1 MARFPT
7 KSLTRWTTIIINL
20 LLIFSPFTEAKRP
33 FLVSNASSPSTPSSK
48 LFDHVPL
55 ENIRGGAGKPSTASP
70 SSRSKPPSLSSSSSS
85 HSPASKV
92 ETSSNAAI
100 VEGLKNTLASG
111 MAAACSKTI
120 LAPFDTLKTVQQ
132 HVEGGT
138 SLGLVEAARSVTSR
152 PGGVL
157 NLYAGLGVSA
167 LGSMPSVGLYFG
179 VYSYCKKIISPM
191 LKRCLGSERE
201 DGKKGVCSDGGL
213 HTFSIALSAA
223 IGEFVRVRVRV
234 RSFCGSLASSKGR
247 K

>member
-1 MARFPT
+1 
-7 KSLTRWTTIIINL
+7 
-20 LLIFSPFTEAKRP
+20 
-33 FLVSNASSPSTPSSK
+33 
-48 LFDHVPL
+48 
-55 ENIRGGAGKPSTASP
+55 
-70 SSRSKPPSLSSSSSS
+70 
-85 HSPASKV
+85 
-92 ETSSNAAI
+92 
-100 VEGLKNTLASG
+100 
-111 MAAACSKTI
+111 
-120 LAPFDTLKTVQQ
+120 
-132 HVEGGT
+132 
-138 SLGLVEAARSVTSR
+138 VEAARSVTSR